1 MVLRASLLTERAS
14 KKDLGNFSMH
24 IAVVGLSHHT
34 APVEIREK
42 LSIPEQN
49 MEGSLKALKA
59 DEQVL
64 EVSILSTCNRLEI
77 YTLVKNPET
86 GINAINDFLSTYS
99 GLEKESLSP
108 HLFNFHQ
115 EEAVAHLMKVAAGLD
130 SLVLG
135 EGQILSQ
142 VKKMLR
148 LGQDYQSMGPILN
161 RLLTQAVS
169 TGKRVRTETN
179 LGTGAVS
186 ISSAAVELAQ
196 LKLGQLSGEDKLF
209 TLETEIVGVV
219 GAGRM
224 SRLLLQH
231 LQAKGCNGVMLLNR
245 TRERAEALAAD
256 FPELPINCHLLSSLN
271 QCLSSCSL
279 VFTSTATEE
288 PIIDASRLNSIKRS
302 NFLRLIDIGVPR
314 NISADVDGIAGVESH
329 DVDDLQ
335 EVVSRNQEARQ
346 QVALKAEALLKEE
359 GRLFLEWW
367 DSLEAVPTIN
377 LLRASLESVR
387 REELQKAL
395 SRMGPDFSARERKVV
410 EALSKGIINKILH
423 TPVTKLRAPQTRIER
438 QKALGVVETLFDL
451 SSSQD

>member
-1 MVLRASLLTERAS
+1 
-14 KKDLGNFSMH
+14 MH
-24 IAVVGLSHHT
+24 IAVVGLSHRT
-34 APVEIREK
+34 APVEVREK
-42 LSIPEQN
+42 LSISEQS
-49 MEGSLKALKA
+49 MEQSLKSLK
-59 DEQVL
+59 DHEQVL

-77 YTLVKNPET
+77 YILLRHPELGLDAVK
-86 GINAINDFLSTYS
+86 DFLKIHS
-99 GLEKESLSP
+99 GLESDHLFP
-108 HLFNFHQ
+108 HLFTYNQ
-115 EEAVAHLMKVAAGLD
+115 EDAVAHLMRVSAGLD

-148 LGQDYQSMGPILN
+148 LGQEHQSMGPILN

-169 TGKRVRTETN
+169 TGKRVRSETN

-196 LKLGQLSGEDKLF
+196 LKLGQSQGKDQLVS
-209 TLETEIVGVV
+209 LEPEKVVVV
-219 GAGRM
+219 GAGKM

-231 LQAKGCNGVMLLNR
+231 LQAKGCNELILVNR
-245 TRERAEALAAD
+245 TRTRAESLASA
-256 FPELPINCHLLSSLN
+256 FPDLCIECLLLDDLDNCLITST
-271 QCLSSCSL
+271 L
-279 VFTSTATEE
+279 VFTSTASDT
-288 PIIDASRLNSIKRS
+288 PIIDASRLKNLSLGS
-302 NFLRLIDIGVPR
+302 LRLIDIGVPR
-314 NISADVDGIAGVESH
+314 NVAADVDEIEGVYSH

-346 QVALKAEALLKEE
+346 KIAMEAEGLLKEE

-377 LLRASLESVR
+377 QLRANLESIR
-387 REELQKAL
+387 SEELQKAL

-423 TPVTKLRAPQTRIER
+423 TPVTQLRAPQARTER
-438 QKALGVVETLFDL
+438 KEALRVVETLFNLDL
-451 SSSQD
+451 PKDGN

>member
-1 MVLRASLLTERAS
+1 
-14 KKDLGNFSMH
+14 MH
-24 IAVVGLSHHT
+24 IAVVGLSHRT
-34 APVEIREK
+34 APVETREK
-42 LSIPEQN
+42 LSIPEQSIEN
-49 MEGSLKALKA
+49 SLKTLKCA
-59 DEQVL
+59 EKVL

-77 YTLVKNPET
+77 YSLLEHSEEGVR
-86 GINAINDFLSTYS
+86 AITDFLSDYS
-99 GLEKESLSP
+99 GLAREELIP
-108 HLFNFHQ
+108 HLFTFHQ
-115 EEAVAHLMKVAAGLD
+115 EEAVDHLMRVSAGLD

-148 LGQDYQSMGPILN
+148 LGQENQSMGPILN
-161 RLLTQAVS
+161 RLLTQSVS
-169 TGKRVRTETN
+169 TGKRVRSETN

-196 LKLGQLSGEDKLF
+196 LKLGQSRGVDQLVSLDSEN
-209 TLETEIVGVV
+209 VAVV

-231 LQAKGCNGVMLLNR
+231 LQAKGCQKVVLLNR
-245 TRERAEALAAD
+245 TLKRAQNLSDDFPDFQIECKLLEALD
-256 FPELPINCHLLSSLN
+256 DS
-271 QCLSSCSL
+271 LSSCTL
-279 VFTSTATEE
+279 VFTSTASED
-288 PIIDASRLNSIKRS
+288 PIIDAQRINKLERTTH
-302 NFLRLIDIGVPR
+302 LRLIDIGVPR
-314 NISADVDGIAGVESH
+314 NIASDVVGIKGIDSH

-346 QVALKAEALLKEE
+346 EVARQAESLLKEE

-377 LLRASLESVR
+377 SLRASLESVR
-387 REELQKAL
+387 KEELQKAL

-423 TPVTKLRAPQTRIER
+423 TPVTKLRAPQERLER
-438 QKALGVVETLFDL
+438 QEALRNIENLFELQVPKQED
-451 SSSQD
+451 

>member
-1 MVLRASLLTERAS
+1 
-14 KKDLGNFSMH
+14 MH
-24 IAVVGLSHHT
+24 IAVVGLSHRT

-42 LSIPEQN
+42 LSIPEQS
-49 MEGSLKALKA
+49 MEESLRALHGH
-59 DEQVL
+59 DQVL

-77 YTLVKNPET
+77 YTLVKKAEL
-86 GINAINDFLSTYS
+86 GIDAIKEFLSAHS
-99 GLEKESLSP
+99 GFDKKSLTP
-108 HLFNFHQ
+108 HLFTYNQ
-115 EEAVAHLMKVAAGLD
+115 EEAVSHLMRVAAGLD

-142 VKKMLR
+142 VKKMMR
-148 LGQDYQSMGPILN
+148 LGQNYQSMGPILN
-161 RLLTQAVS
+161 RLLTQSVS
-169 TGKRVRTETN
+169 TGKRIRSETN

-196 LKLGQLSGEDKLF
+196 LKLGQLRGSNQLE
-209 TLETEIVGVV
+209 TLEQENVAVV

-231 LQAKGCNGVMLLNR
+231 LKAKGCSKVLLLNR
-245 TRERAEALAAD
+245 TKTRAELLAND
-256 FPELPINCHLLSSLN
+256 FDDLDIECRLLDDLDY
-271 QCLSSCSL
+271 CLSSCSL
-279 VFTSTATEE
+279 VFTSTATED
-288 PIIDASRLNSIKRS
+288 PIISASRLKKLPRQKL
-302 NFLRLIDIGVPR
+302 LRLIDIGVPR
-314 NISADVDGIAGVESH
+314 NISSDVKDLSDIESH

-346 QVALKAEALLKEE
+346 QIALQAEELLNEE

-377 LLRASLESVR
+377 RLRASLEGIR
-387 REELQKAL
+387 TEELQKAL

-423 TPVTKLRAPQTRIER
+423 LPVTQLRAPQPR
-438 QKALGVVETLFDL
+438 QGRQESLKVVETLFGL
-451 SSSQD
+451 EINKNEN